1 MKKALIIGLVAVV
14 LVPLISSATLGI
26 DWPWNKPTGR
36 SATSTIVDVLW
47 GGNGRSAAL
56 VYFVRED
63 DPWDLE
69 PPVEYYVN
77 DCYLWDEGEES
88 PNDVGLGMAD
98 QWAPI

>member
-1 MKKALIIGLVAVV
+1 MASILPG
-14 LVPLISSATLGI
+14 TTFGF

-36 SATSTIVDVLW
+36 SVTSTIVNVLW
-47 GGNGRSAAL
+47 GNNAAAIVYL
-56 VYFVRED
+56 VTED